1 MRQTEFQR
9 IEKAI
14 HHCQRHVE
22 RARAEVER
30 RERRGMD
37 AGHARSMMTT
47 FVRLRAEYASERNRL
62 REERGSEPVGG
73 TAGETGSR

>member
-1 MRQTEFQR
+1 MRQNEFQR

-37 AGHARSMMTT
+37 AGHARGMMRT
-47 FVRLRAEYASERNRL
+47 FQQLQAEHESERNRL
-62 REERGSEPVGG
+62 LQQQHS
-73 TAGETGSR
+73 

>member
-9 IEKAI
+9 IDKAV
-14 HHCQRHVE
+14 HHCERHVE

-37 AGHARSMMTT
+37 AGHARSMMRT
-47 FVRLRAEYASERNRL
+47 FQQLQAEYASERERL
-62 REERGSEPVGG
+62 LQERSSQAIGG
-73 TAGETGSR
+73 PR

>member
-14 HHCQRHVE
+14 HHCGRHVE
-22 RARAEVER
+22 RARAEAER

-37 AGHARSMMTT
+37 ASHARSMMRT
-47 FVRLRAEYASERNRL
+47 FGQLRVEYEMERARL
-62 REERGSEPVGG
+62 REGHESEPAREA
-73 TAGETGSR
+73 TAR

>member
-30 RERRGMD
+30 RERHGMD
-37 AGHARSMMTT
+37 AGHARSMMRT
-47 FVRLRAEYASERNRL
+47 FQQLQAEYVSERDRLL
-62 REERGSEPVGG
+62 RERGAQPIE
-73 TAGETGSR
+73 AAR